1 MVRAVLAGAVTAI
14 ALCFPCAALLA
25 LFYRFPIPFG
35 GYATGIDGLLPA
47 MLAVAFYGIA
57 LGGFVPVGVLGGIL
71 ATFASASAK
80 ASRRILVQS
89 LGIAFIATLSL
100 AMLELFIGPW

>member
-1 MVRAVLAGAVTAI
+1 MVRSVIAGAVAAI

-35 GYATGIDGLLPA
+35 GYATGVDGLVPA

-57 LGGFVPVGVLGGIL
+57 LGGFAVVGVLGGTL
-71 ATFASASAK
+71 AMFTPASAQP
-80 ASRRILVQS
+80 SRRVMVQS
-89 LGIAFIATLSL
+89 LGIAFTATLSL